1 MTEGYKHT
9 MVLVIWHD
17 AHSVSTGWM
26 PTADIEPDPAVV
38 HSVGWLLPDAKPN
51 HMVIAQSY
59 IDESSDHILAIPLKM
74 VEQIKILS

>member
-1 MTEGYKHT
+1 MTEGYKNT
-9 MVLVIWHD
+9 MVLLIWHD

-26 PTADIEPDPAVV
+26 PTTEIEQEPAVV

-51 HMVIAQSY
+51 HIVIAQSY
-59 IDESSDHILAIPLKM
+59 IEDSADHILAIPLKM

>member
-9 MVLVIWHD
+9 IVLLVWHD
-17 AHSVSTGWM
+17 AHSVSASWM
-26 PTADIEPDPAVV
+26 QTAEIEQEPAVV

-51 HMVIAQSY
+51 HIVIAQSY
-59 IDESSDHILAIPLKM
+59 IEDSSDHILAIPLKM

>member
-1 MTEGYKHT
+1 MTEGYKNT
-9 MVLVIWHD
+9 MVLLVWHD

-26 PTADIEPDPAVV
+26 PTTEIEQEPAVV

-51 HMVIAQSY
+51 HIVIAQSY
-59 IDESSDHILAIPLKM
+59 IEDSADHILAIPLKM

>member
-9 MVLVIWHD
+9 MVLLVWHD

-26 PTADIEPDPAVV
+26 PTSDIEPEPAVV

-51 HMVIAQSY
+51 HIVIAQSY
-59 IDESSDHILAIPLKM
+59 IEDSSDHILAIPLKM

>member
-1 MTEGYKHT
+1 MKQQLIHI
-9 MVLVIWHD
+9 VWHD

-74 VEQIKILS
+74 IEQIKILS